1 MILLKPVFIIA
12 IVAVAM
18 IGVMVP
24 SVYAETWYYY
34 VEPLP
39 EYASYANNVME
50 LSTTAWEDANDN
62 LQFIEVSSPQQ
73 ANFQVQWVKEFGV
86 EHVGYAFGSWFIE
99 VGLGDSNCV
108 GEMWQPYSE
117 KYTTNIMTHEIGHVL
132 GFDHVNDPD
141 SIMYPTAINW
151 EYGNVETKKTLTSGY
166 AYFQPI
172 CTSKDV
178 TTFDWHVSSDDPTYG
193 FDVYFVPSKNE
204 FNNWID
210 GESFDYFDGD
220 GCYAENMLSV
230 GGTCEGLTQDSGL
243 LVVMGDTATEPLTDI
258 TLNLQ
263 ENNFGSAIESS
274 EFKKSSSNPN
284 PDEVILIDTTFSLY
298 VDPQQEFSIKY
309 PSNWIVSSDDNMLV
323 FTNYYDWTARLTLMN
338 FGYIEEGDGFDRLEI
353 FETVS
358 SSFEGFCNDAT
369 INDEGYIC
377 HGFQKSDLTSFDID
391 SSQKGYFMVYDEI
404 RQYDSFSGTEY
415 PMVATIMMTDNGE
428 SVWLLAS
435 EVDQNVSSEHLDIVM
450 TFLTSFRIIQTGEG
464 SSTTNSNPIPIPQP
478 TVITS
483 AGTAALS
490 KTSVNVSSGQ
500 SEQVKIYGIVSNVD
514 KSARVSITYTYPD
527 GTTDG
532 GTIFTTDTGVYE
544 TYLNLDKNSPM
555 GNYEILVTAK
565 GKILGTLIL
574 QVNDGE
580 VLEKQADAVVLVK
593 IFGDEFTFEHPN
605 YQMKNPH
612 IFFADGDGN
621 SIHRYHENATMEFLF
636 NSMSIEIDH
645 QCYVFPDG
653 KSFCTNDDYSLK
665 YFINGKLVLDIRDY
679 VVQNNDRILI
689 TFGGETDNQIQ
700 EYLSQLNSIKIESGE
715 LPIESK
721 NLGIASFVDTSKDPQ
736 HYIDRYNNEQSY
748 KEWFDNNYSQ
758 YNSIYQAVGL
768 DEPSEEFV
776 SETPIV
782 PEPEIIS
789 EPEYVPEP
797 TVEVAST
804 SNCGTG
810 TELVNGI
817 CKVIQT
823 EEKSSSGGGCLIATA
838 TYGSEMSQQVQ
849 QLREL
854 RDNQLLQTE
863 SGTAFMGIFND
874 IYYSFS
880 PVIADYERENPYFK
894 EAVKLAITPMLSTL
908 AIMENAES
916 ESEVLGLGLSV
927 IALNLGMYLGL
938 PAFGIIKVIQSR
950 KN

>member
-99 VGLGDSNCV
+99 VGLGDSNC
-108 GEMWQPYSE
+108 GDGMWQPYSE
-117 KYTTNIMTHEIGHVL
+117 QYTTDIMTHEIGHVL

-514 KSARVSITYTYPD
+514 KSTRVSITYTYPD

-894 EAVKLAITPMLSTL
+894 EAVKLAITPMISSLSL
-908 AIMENAES
+908 MENANS
-916 ESEVLGLGLSV
+916 ESEVLGIGISV
-927 IALNLGMYLGL
+927 IMLNLGMYLGV
-938 PAFGIIKVIQSR
+938 PAIVIIGIR
-950 KN
+950 KKF

>member
-894 EAVKLAITPMLSTL
+894 EAVKLAITPMISSLSL
-908 AIMENAES
+908 MENANS
-916 ESEVLGLGLSV
+916 ESEVLGIGISV
-927 IALNLGMYLGL
+927 IMLNLGMYLGV
-938 PAFGIIKVIQSR
+938 PSIVIIGIR
-950 KN
+950 KKF

>member
-894 EAVKLAITPMLSTL
+894 EAVKLAITPMISSLSL
-908 AIMENAES
+908 MENANS
-916 ESEVLGLGLSV
+916 ESKVLGIGISV
-927 IALNLGMYLGL
+927 IMLNLGMYLGV
-938 PAFGIIKVIQSR
+938 PAIVIVGIR
-950 KN
+950 KRF